1 MLKTLEMPAFGLLVL
16 FACLGEL
23 SGCLIEAQPSDAGG
37 AGVLDGGAIPGQDAG
52 AAPAS
57 DAGTTAAS
65 DAGTDAGTPSE
76 AIDAGGHAD
85 SGSDAAMPA
94 DAGQDAGP
102 DAGPSPAH
110 GCDGTLVCDDFESQ
124 ALGAKPGAP
133 WSTSLSNTQVSI
145 VVDGARA
152 HSGSR
157 AVKVTAGA
165 ASGYQSAMLGYQV
178 PKLSASGNDLYGRMM
193 FWLESAPSTGVHW
206 TFIDGYG
213 LLPGKNYH
221 AFYRYGGQHP
231 ISENGSFVGNQLMA
245 NYETPDIYQNPP
257 VGIGSDCWLHS
268 DKKLVPVGRWACAE
282 WHFDG
287 SANKMQFWLDGTE
300 LSDLA
305 MNGTG
310 QGCTQ
315 QSSTFP
321 WTAPTFE
328 RIDVGWESYQ
338 ADEARTLW
346 IDDVA
351 IGTQRVGCP
360 QP

>member
-1 MLKTLEMPAFGLLVL
+1 MLKTLQTPPFGLLLL
-16 FACLGEL
+16 FACVGEL
-23 SGCLIEAQPSDAGG
+23 SGCLISDPTPNAGDAGG
-37 AGVLDGGAIPGQDAG
+37 FDAGSATERDAG
-52 AAPAS
+52 AATAGDAGAAGS
-57 DAGTTAAS
+57 DAGA
-65 DAGTDAGTPSE
+65 PSE
-76 AIDAGGHAD
+76 GDVDAGGWTD
-85 SGSDAAMPA
+85 SGSDAGLPA
-94 DAGQDAGP
+94 DAGQDAGH
-102 DAGPSPAH
+102 DAGPGPAND
-110 GCDGTLVCDDFESQ
+110 CDGTLVCDDFESQ
-124 ALGAKPGAP
+124 PLGEKPGAP

-157 AVKVTAGA
+157 AVKVAAGA
-165 ASGYQSAMLGYQV
+165 SSGYQSAMLNYQGS
-178 PKLSASGNDLYGRMM
+178 KLPTSGNDLYGRMM
-193 FWLESAPSTGVHW
+193 FWLESAPSSSVHW

-213 LLPGKNYH
+213 LLPGKTYH
-221 AFYRYGGQHP
+221 AYYRYGGQHP
-231 ISENGSFVGNQLMA
+231 ISENGQFVGNQLMA

-305 MNGTG
+305 LSGTG

-315 QSSTFP
+315 QSASFP

-346 IDDVA
+346 IDDLA
-351 IGTQRVGCP
+351 IATQRIGCP
-360 QP
+360 RP